1 MCTLDTINN
10 PLIRE
15 LIGSM
20 IGLARAS
27 DCNSLTDSNT
37 WKILAEGLVAT
48 IPGQERSEIHSD
60 ASLPNNDQQ
69 ESGPADSLS
78 VAHLRSM
85 IQTVQAEKHR
95 LVPDCAVC
103 TSPCPRNA
111 NVPREQLFT
120 EEEPIRDLK
129 LQIFHGIQTLAVKI
143 LPSMEAGDDCSE
155 QGFLLAKG
163 LFAIGENWNEEQLTM
178 IVTELSHQKANS

>member
-1 MCTLDTINN
+1 MYTLDTLND

-37 WKILAEGLVAT
+37 WKILAQGLVAT
-48 IPGQERSEIHSD
+48 ISALELSNQ
-60 ASLPNNDQQ
+60 ASATFLRDNGTQ
-69 ESGPADSLS
+69 ESFSTASPSEAR
-78 VAHLRSM
+78 LRSM
-85 IQTVQAEKHR
+85 IQTIQAEKHR

-111 NVPREQLFT
+111 NVPGEQLFT
-120 EEEPIRDLK
+120 EPEPIRSRK
-129 LQIFHGIQTLAVKI
+129 LQILEGIQTLATKL
-143 LPSMEAGDDCSE
+143 LPSMEAGNDCSE

-163 LFAIGENWNEEQLTM
+163 LFAIGENWDEEQLSM
-178 IVTELSHQKANS
+178 IVKEVCH

>member
-1 MCTLDTINN
+1 MYTLDPINH
-10 PLIRE
+10 PFVRE

-27 DCNSLTDSNT
+27 DCNSLTDSST

-48 IPGQERSEIHSD
+48 IPGQGRSKIHSD
-60 ASLPNNDQQ
+60 ASLPDSSRQ
-69 ESGPADSLS
+69 ESASADSS
-78 VAHLRSM
+78 SKSHLRSM
-85 IQTVQAEKHR
+85 IQSVQAEKHR

-111 NVPREQLFT
+111 NVPGEQLFM
-120 EEEPIRDLK
+120 EDEPICNLK
-129 LQIFHGIQTLAVKI
+129 LQIFQGIQALAVKI

-163 LFAIGENWNEEQLTM
+163 LFAIGENWDEEQLSM
-178 IVTELSHQKANS
+178 IVKEVCH

>member
-1 MCTLDTINN
+1 MYTLDTTKHPIV
-10 PLIRE
+10 LE

-48 IPGQERSEIHSD
+48 IPAQGRSEIHSNVSLSDSNRQKSALAD
-60 ASLPNNDQQ
+60 ASS
-69 ESGPADSLS
+69 EF
-78 VAHLRSM
+78 HLRSM

-111 NVPREQLFT
+111 NVPGEQLFT
-120 EEEPIRDLK
+120 EDEPIRSLK
-129 LQIFHGIQTLAVKI
+129 LQILQGIQALAVKI
-143 LPSMEAGDDCSE
+143 LPSMESGDDCSE

-163 LFAIGENWNEEQLTM
+163 LFAIGENWDEEQLSM
-178 IVTELSHQKANS
+178 IVKEVCH

>member
-1 MCTLDTINN
+1 MYTLDTINH
-10 PLIRE
+10 PFVWE

-27 DCNSLTDSNT
+27 DCNSLTDSST
-37 WKILAEGLVAT
+37 RKILAEGLVAT
-48 IPGQERSEIHSD
+48 IPAQGRSGIHSD
-60 ASLPNNDQQ
+60 ASLSDSSRQ
-69 ESGPADSLS
+69 ESFHADSF
-78 VAHLRSM
+78 HLRSM

-111 NVPREQLFT
+111 NVPGEQLFT
-120 EEEPIRDLK
+120 EDEPIRSLK
-129 LQIFHGIQTLAVKI
+129 LQIFQGIQALAVKL

-163 LFAIGENWNEEQLTM
+163 LFAIGENWDEEQLSM
-178 IVTELSHQKANS
+178 IVKEVCH

>member
-1 MCTLDTINN
+1 MYTLDTTKHPIV
-10 PLIRE
+10 RE

-48 IPGQERSEIHSD
+48 IPAQGRSEIHSNASLSDSSRQKSALAD
-60 ASLPNNDQQ
+60 ASS
-69 ESGPADSLS
+69 EF
-78 VAHLRSM
+78 HLRSM

-111 NVPREQLFT
+111 NVPGEQLFT
-120 EEEPIRDLK
+120 EDEPIRSLK
-129 LQIFHGIQTLAVKI
+129 LQIFQGIQALAVKI
-143 LPSMEAGDDCSE
+143 LPSMESGDDCSE

-163 LFAIGENWNEEQLTM
+163 LFAIGENWDEEQLSM
-178 IVTELSHQKANS
+178 IVKEVCH